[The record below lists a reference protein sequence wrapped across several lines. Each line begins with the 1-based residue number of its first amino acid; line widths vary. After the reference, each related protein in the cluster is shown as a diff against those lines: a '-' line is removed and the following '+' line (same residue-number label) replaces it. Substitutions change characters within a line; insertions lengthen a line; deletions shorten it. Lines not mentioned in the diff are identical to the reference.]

1 MARPSKIGSDERI
14 GGMEAA
20 AAIPFGDE
28 SVTRVVTWPIEAWL
42 RCQAGILKAAQP
54 VTAGW
59 IERRREGATAA
70 LETFERL
77 VLCKDWEEAASI
89 QRNWIE
95 ESMKRLDS
103 DLHAFSDQALAIAQ
117 EAMSATRYAAQ
128 SSSDVVALAIKPV
141 QRAAADVQQ
150 RVDAAA

>member
-1 MARPSKIGSDERI
+1 MARAAKIGTDDGT
-14 GGMEAA
+14 GGKEAA
-20 AAIPFGDE
+20 APFPFYDE
-28 SVTRVVTWPIEAWL
+28 SITRIVGWPVEAWL

-54 VTAGW
+54 VTIGW
-59 IERRREGATAA
+59 IERRRAGATAA

-77 VLCKDWEEAASI
+77 ALCKDWEEAASI

-95 ESMKRLDS
+95 ETMQRFDS
-103 DLHAFSDQALAIAQ
+103 DLHAFSEQALAIAQ

-141 QRAAADVQQ
+141 QRAAAEVQQ